1 MAISNASDFGYVVL
15 EGQTMRETEKA
26 VLINFDDDEQ
36 WVPKSLL
43 EDWPDEDCIGDI
55 IVKEWWARQE
65 GFV

>member
-1 MAISNASDFGYVVL
+1 MAISNASDFGCVAL

-26 VLINFDDDEQ
+26 VLINFDGDEQ

-43 EDWPDEDCIGDI
+43 EDWPDEGRIGDI